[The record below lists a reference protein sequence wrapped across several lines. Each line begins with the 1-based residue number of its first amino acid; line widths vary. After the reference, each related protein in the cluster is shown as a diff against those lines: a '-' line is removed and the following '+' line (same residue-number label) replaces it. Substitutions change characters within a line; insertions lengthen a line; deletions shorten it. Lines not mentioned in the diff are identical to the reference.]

1 MHTKPEPFFRGC
13 RVAVYRLSVADAVKR
28 LIAGG
33 YSIRMSAYELRM
45 PVSTVWNY
53 YTRAQR
59 EGLAGVIPKRR
70 GKPSMTRLQTFAAT
84 KPPSAPKKSN
94 LPPREARRIDSKTSL
109 KPTL

>member
-1 MHTKPEPFFRGC
+1 MRNTLEIFNGC
-13 RVAVYRLSVADAVKR
+13 RVAVYRLTIAQEVKR

-33 YSIRMSAYELRM
+33 YSIRMAAYALRM

-70 GKPSMTRLQTFAAT
+70 EKPSRKRLQTSAAT
-84 KPPSAPKKSN
+84 KTPTAPRKSN
-94 LPPREARRIDSKTSL
+94 LPPREARRIGSATSI